1 MYSVSTSNTVRAA
14 VLESVSYNESY
25 FRNKN
30 NTFFLEEFKSP
41 RKVYNGLVRLQDED
55 CFIDVFSRLEDK
67 HRMNSSN
74 LISVYYI
81 SDEINAP
88 MEVEFNES
96 ISFVI
101 SVIPN
106 SG

>member
-1 MYSVSTSNTVRAA
+1 M
-14 VLESVSYNESY
+14 
-25 FRNKN
+25 
-30 NTFFLEEFKSP
+30 
-41 RKVYNGLVRLQDED
+41 YNGLVRLQDED

-88 MEVEFNES
+88 MEVDFHETIN
-96 ISFVI
+96 FVI

-106 SG
+106 SGSFIRTLVYIGIKDDSENIIPNMK